1 MFSRSG
7 WGVHPPESKA
17 GTKGLKFINLPI
29 PHTCSIP
36 LLQHVGAPAK
46 PAVSRG
52 DLVAEGQLI
61 GSADGVI
68 SANVHSSI
76 PGKVADIATVLT
88 VNGPQTAVII
98 EAEGS
103 FSASGRTQDA
113 GDWSSLT
120 PELIRARIHA
130 AGIVGLGG
138 AAFPTV
144 VKLSPPEGKKI
155 DTLIVNGAECEP
167 YLTVD
172 DMLMQTFPAA
182 VIEGTRMTLA
192 ALGIRSA
199 IIGVEGNKKAA
210 IVALKKALAELKPA
224 ETIKVKKLR
233 TRYPQGA
240 EKQMI
245 LTLLGRQVPSGGLPM
260 DVGVIVQNAGTI
272 LAIREAVAFEM
283 PLIARYMT
291 IGGGAIARPGN
302 YKVRIGMRLADI
314 VEECGGF
321 VEKPVKIIMGGPM
334 CGASV
339 FSLDVPVVKG
349 TSGVLFLTRKEATH
363 ADYAPCIRCG
373 SCVAVCPMGLLPCDL
388 GNAVEKERLD
398 LARALNP
405 RDCIMCGCCSYVCP
419 SRRPLSHFIRLA
431 QERTKPGKTAVPA

>member
-36 LLQHVGAPAK
+36 LLQHVGAPAR

-61 GSADGVI
+61 GSAEGVI

-76 PGKVADIATVLT
+76 PGKVADIATVPT
-88 VNGPQTAVII
+88 VNGPHTAVII

-103 FSASGRTQDA
+103 FSASARTQDA
-113 GDWSSLT
+113 GDWSSLS
-120 PELIRARIHA
+120 PVQIRKRIRAG
-130 AGIVGLGG
+130 GIVGLGG
-138 AAFPTV
+138 AAFPAD
-144 VKLSPPEGKKI
+144 VKLSPPDGKKI

-172 DMLMQTFPAA
+172 DMLMRTFPNA
-182 VIEGTRMTLA
+182 VIEGTRMALA
-192 ALGIRSA
+192 ALGIRAA
-199 IIGVEGNKKAA
+199 IIGVEGNKRAA
-210 IVALKKALAELKPA
+210 IAALKKALADMKPA
-224 ETIKVKKLR
+224 ESIKIKKLR

-240 EKQMI
+240 ERQMI
-245 LTLLGRQVPSGGLPM
+245 ATLLGRRVPSGGLPM
-260 DVGVIVQNAGTI
+260 DIGAVVQNVGTI

-291 IGGGAIARPGN
+291 ISGKAIARPGN

-321 VEKPVKIIMGGPM
+321 AERPAKIVMGGPM
-334 CGASV
+334 SGTSV
-339 FSLDVPVVKG
+339 YSLDIPVVKG
-349 TSGVLFLTRKEATH
+349 TTGVLFLTRKEATH

-373 SCVAVCPMGLLPCDL
+373 ACVAACPMGLLPCDL
-388 GNAVEKERLD
+388 GTAMEKDRLD
-398 LARALNP
+398 LARKLNP

-419 SRRPLSHFIRLA
+419 SRRPLSHFFRLA
-431 QERTKPGKTAVPA
+431 QERTRSDNAAEPA